1 MNKNSLKLISQISK
15 IFDERK
21 TIEESSCW
29 ETLTENIKR
38 NLLAFNI
45 NKKNIFLFYFN
56 FFKRVSVMRFLT
68 FFKIYIESFNLFLKY
83 NFIYIQY
90 CAVTVL
96 AVIFYLVVQ
105 LFLSQQFAVFFYNK
119 ITRYFG
125 K

>member
-1 MNKNSLKLISQISK
+1 
-15 IFDERK
+15 
-21 TIEESSCW
+21 
-29 ETLTENIKR
+29 
-38 NLLAFNI
+38 
-45 NKKNIFLFYFN
+45 
-56 FFKRVSVMRFLT
+56 MRFLT

-105 LFLSQQFAVFFYNK
+105 FFFFFYNK
-119 ITRYFG
+119 ITKYFG